1 MSLKRR
7 LLDHTIA
14 PLHHLTE
21 SQKASFTIQRIPPK
35 LLSPNRVARTINP
48 FDKITATGH
57 GKSAAPVY
65 DKNKSDMSHAVYHE
79 DKRVLHEE
87 TTYPGF
93 LRQNPH
99 RRDSAYQPSL
109 PESTPS
115 PPLPPTSKE
124 LSRASF
130 SSLFPSHDANQDADI
145 PFTIKALDL
154 AVHDDDI
161 LQVLGVLQ
169 LLEPLEQA
177 LLKPFPLLQLLRTH
191 GGKARRG
198 KKQNKRAGTAH
209 HKKMQ
214 EEKKKKPM
222 TRADSLPTC
231 RHGSSRMLD
240 QVGENWVDQVCW
252 FHAQNAERR
261 HQDCQRRAR

>member
-35 LLSPNRVARTINP
+35 LLSPNRVARTINQ

-65 DKNKSDMSHAVYHE
+65 DRNKSDMSHAVYHE
-79 DKRVLHEE
+79 DKRVLGEE
-87 TTYPGF
+87 TTHPVICS
-93 LRQNPH
+93 QIPH
-99 RRDSAYQPSL
+99 S
-109 PESTPS
+109 
-115 PPLPPTSKE
+115 
-124 LSRASF
+124 
-130 SSLFPSHDANQDADI
+130 
-145 PFTIKALDL
+145 
-154 AVHDDDI
+154 
-161 LQVLGVLQ
+161 
-169 LLEPLEQA
+169 
-177 LLKPFPLLQLLRTH
+177 
-191 GGKARRG
+191 RG

-214 EEKKKKPM
+214 EENKPM

-231 RHGSSRMLD
+231 RHGSRRMLD
-240 QVGENWVDQVCW
+240 QVGDNWVDEVCW
-252 FHAQNAERR
+252 FHAQNAKQKD
-261 HQDCQRRAR
+261 QDCQRRRDKRPSENPVEIYRAGAHL

>member
-1 MSLKRR
+1 MC
-7 LLDHTIA
+7 
-14 PLHHLTE
+14 
-21 SQKASFTIQRIPPK
+21 
-35 LLSPNRVARTINP
+35 
-48 FDKITATGH
+48 
-57 GKSAAPVY
+57 
-65 DKNKSDMSHAVYHE
+65 HAVYYE
-79 DKRVLHEE
+79 EKRILDEE
-87 TTYPGF
+87 TTHPVP
-93 LRQNPH
+93 LRQNLY

-109 PESTPS
+109 PHSSKSTPC
-115 PPLPPTSKE
+115 PPLPHTPTE
-124 LSRASF
+124 LSSLSF
-130 SSLFPSHDANQDADI
+130 LPPFPSHDADQDADI
-145 PFTIKALDL
+145 PFTIEALDL

-177 LLKPFPLLQLLRTH
+177 LLKPFPLLPLLRTH

-214 EEKKKKPM
+214 EENKPM

-231 RHGSSRMLD
+231 RYGSRRMLD

-261 HQDCQRRAR
+261 DQDCQRRRDKRPTENPVEMYRAGAHL

>member
-161 LQVLGVLQ
+161 LQVL
-169 LLEPLEQA
+169 EPLEQA
-177 LLKPFPLLQLLRTH
+177 LLKPFPLLQLLHSH

-198 KKQNKRAGTAH
+198 KKTKQTCWYRSPQEDAGG
-209 HKKMQ
+209 
-214 EEKKKKPM
+214 EEE
-222 TRADSLPTC
+222 AND
-231 RHGSSRMLD
+231 
-240 QVGENWVDQVCW
+240 
-252 FHAQNAERR
+252 
-261 HQDCQRRAR
+261 